1 MDDRYK
7 GIYKNIMIQVHRL
20 RKQTNKGSIET
31 RYRYEESNDRFA
43 QFLAEKFRLQNF
55 ENVKEKHFTAYAEHM
70 VHEGY
75 SGKTIRTDLSG
86 IRYFHELS
94 GSRFTLPTNAELEE
108 KGITLPNTNTNTVDR
123 AWTDREIEHAK
134 MVATSMDRQD
144 VVTGIDLA
152 RNFGLRVNELSS
164 LRIAPVKEA
173 LDHGYLHVKGKGGV
187 ERDIPVRNEAQIHAL
202 EKALT
207 YAQSQERNRLGE
219 YVLAESRKGGVLAE
233 KSSLQNWLGNHREKF
248 QDNRSQERPETRQN
262 ATGVKERTE
271 NVSWHGLRYAFAQE
285 RYSEALEKHIEAG
298 GGLGHTDRGHAEYH
312 ARVET
317 SLELGHFRDSV
328 TLIYLSTHTDDT
340 SDDTSHDTSHDPD

>member
-1 MDDRYK
+1 MDERYK
-7 GIYKNIMIQVHRL
+7 GIYKNLMIQVNRL
-20 RKQTNKGSIET
+20 MKQTKKGSIKT

-75 SGKTIRTDLSG
+75 SGKTILTDLSG

-94 GSRFTLPTNAELEE
+94 GSRFSLPSNADLKD
-108 KGITLPNTNTNTVDR
+108 KGITLPSTNTNTVDR
-123 AWTDREIEHAK
+123 AWTSREIEHAK
-134 MVATSMDRQD
+134 IVATSMERQD
-144 VVTGIDLA
+144 IVVGIDLS

-173 LDHGYLHVKGKGGV
+173 LNHGYLHIKGKGGV
-187 ERDIPVRNEAQIHAL
+187 ERDIPVRNEAQVHAL
-202 EKALT
+202 ENALA
-207 YAQSQERNRLGE
+207 YAKSQERDRLGE
-219 YVLAESRKGGVLAE
+219 YVLAESRKGGVQGE

-248 QDNRSQERPETRQN
+248 QDNRSQERSETRQDTTE
-262 ATGVKERTE
+262 AKERTE

-285 RYSEALEKHIEAG
+285 RYTEALESRIEAG
-298 GGLGHTDRGHAEYH
+298 ESQANAEYH

-328 TLIYLSTHTDDT
+328 TRIYLTF
-340 SDDTSHDTSHDPD
+340 